1 MDGIIYLQ
9 VAQDLL
15 EQEAQ
20 LPEDVLMR
28 LAPPPIPNAE
38 KSFRR
43 SLLPHDSQQTAFSRP
58 RRTSASK
65 RFPHAL
71 QINS

>member
-1 MDGIIYLQ
+1 MIYLQ

-20 LPEDVLMR
+20 PAEDVLMR

-38 KSFRR
+38 KSFWR
-43 SLLPHDSQQTAFSRP
+43 SLLPQDSQQTAFSWP

-65 RFPHAL
+65 RLPQAL
-71 QINS
+71 QLNS

>member
-1 MDGIIYLQ
+1 MEGIIYLQ
-9 VAQDLL
+9 EAQDLL
-15 EQEAQ
+15 EQEAHPAE
-20 LPEDVLMR
+20 LVLMR

-38 KSFRR
+38 KSFCR
-43 SLLPHDSQQTAFSRP
+43 SVLPQDSQQTAFSRP

>member
-1 MDGIIYLQ
+1 

-20 LPEDVLMR
+20 LAEDVLMR

-38 KSFRR
+38 KSFWR
-43 SLLPHDSQQTAFSRP
+43 SWLPQPPQQTDFSRP

-65 RFPHAL
+65 RFPQAL
-71 QINS
+71 QLNS

>member
-1 MDGIIYLQ
+1 MEGMIYLQ

-20 LPEDVLMR
+20 PAEDVLMR

-38 KSFRR
+38 KSFSR
-43 SLLPHDSQQTAFSRP
+43 SWLPQASQQTDFSWP
-58 RRTSASK
+58 RRTSASN

>member
-1 MDGIIYLQ
+1 MEGMIYLQ

-15 EQEAQ
+15 EQDEQ
-20 LPEDVLMR
+20 LAEDVLTR

-38 KSFRR
+38 KSFSR
-43 SLLPHDSQQTAFSRP
+43 SWLPQASQQTDFSWP

-65 RFPHAL
+65 RLLQAL
-71 QINS
+71 QLNS